1 MEPFSRYLPTLEAYL
16 QRIVHRDASPLYG
29 MLAYHLGWVDE
40 AFRPLAE
47 PKRGKRLRP
56 VLLLL
61 VSEAQGGD
69 WREALPAAAAVE
81 LLHNFSLIHDDIEDG
96 DRMRRGRPTL
106 WTLWGEAQAINA
118 GDTLYTLACESLLA
132 LPDALVPE
140 ALHHFTEAAR
150 MLTEGQHLDMAFE
163 RMEAVDEV
171 TYLRMVAGKT
181 AALIALSAWLGGLCA
196 GANAATLT
204 ALERF
209 GHNVGMSFQMQDDI
223 LGLWGDP
230 RRTGK
235 PVGNDLRQRKKTL
248 PIIHGMAHSEA
259 FRRLLARPHLDDEAV
274 AQAQALL
281 EATGSRAY
289 VEARAAD
296 YLRQGL
302 EALEE
307 AGGSGEAKEALHT
320 LVQRLLGRDQ

>member
-1 MEPFSRYLPTLEAYL
+1 MDPFNRYLPTLEARL
-16 QRIVHRDASPLYG
+16 QRAVHRDSSSLYG
-29 MLAYHLGWVDE
+29 MLAYHLGWVDAE
-40 AFRPLAE
+40 FRPLAE

-56 VLLLL
+56 LLLLL
-61 VSEAQGGD
+61 VCEAQGGD
-69 WREALPAAAAVE
+69 WRQALPAAAAVE

-118 GDTLYTLACESLLA
+118 GDTLYTLAYESLLA
-132 LPDALVPE
+132 LPDALALE
-140 ALHHFTEAAR
+140 ALRDFTETAR
-150 MLTEGQHLDMAFE
+150 LLTEGQYLDMAFE
-163 RMEAVDEV
+163 QRAEVDEA
-171 TYLRMVAGKT
+171 TYLTMVAGKT
-181 AALIALSAWLGGLCA
+181 AALLALSARLGGLCA
-196 GANAATLT
+196 GADRETLA

-209 GHNVGMSFQMQDDI
+209 GHNLGMSFQMQDDL

-230 RRTGK
+230 ARTGK

-248 PIIHGMAHSEA
+248 PIIHGMQHSEA
-259 FRRLLARPHLDDEAV
+259 FRRLLARPHLDEEAI

-281 EATGSRAY
+281 EEAGSRAY

-296 YLRQGL
+296 YLRQSL
-302 EALEE
+302 AALDE
-307 AGGSGEAKEALHT
+307 AGGGGEAKEALHV

>member
-1 MEPFSRYLPTLEAYL
+1 MEPFTRYLPTLEAYL

-29 MLAYHLGWVDE
+29 MLAYHLGWVD
-40 AFRPLAE
+40 ATFKPLAE

-56 VLLLL
+56 ILLLL
-61 VSEAQGGD
+61 VSEAEGGE

-96 DRMRRGRPTL
+96 DQLRRGRPTL
-106 WTLWGEAQAINA
+106 WVLWGEAQAINA
-118 GDTLYTLACESLLA
+118 GDTLYTLAYESLLA
-132 LPDALVPE
+132 LPPAFALTAVRDFAE
-140 ALHHFTEAAR
+140 TAR
-150 MLTEGQHLDMAFE
+150 TLTEGQHLDMAFE
-163 RMEAVDEV
+163 QQDEVDEA
-171 TYLRMVAGKT
+171 TYLQMVAGKT
-181 AALIALSAWLGGLCA
+181 AALIALSAKLGGLCA
-196 GANAATLT
+196 GVDAATLK

-209 GHNVGMSFQMQDDI
+209 GYNVGMSFQMQDDL

-230 RRTGK
+230 QRTGK

-248 PIIHGMAHSEA
+248 PIIHGMQHSEA
-259 FRRLLARPHLDDEAV
+259 FRRLLAAPHLDEEAI
-274 AQAQALL
+274 AQAQVLL
-281 EATGSRAY
+281 EAVGSRAY

-302 EALEE
+302 AALEE
-307 AGGSGEAKEALHT
+307 AGGKGEAKEALHA